1 MKVVIASDSFKESLS
16 AREVVEL
23 IEAGFR
29 EVFPEWTYVQMPV
42 ADGGEGTVDALVA
55 ATSGRHI
62 SHSVTGP
69 LGDPVDAFFG
79 LTGDGRTAVIEMAA
93 AGGLMLLPPA
103 RRDPL
108 CASTYGVG
116 ELIRHAL
123 DLGARHF
130 IIGLGGSATNDGGAG
145 MAQALGAQLLDAR
158 GNPIGWGGAALSSLA
173 HIDISDIDPRL
184 AECEIEVAC
193 DVDSPL
199 FGPSGA
205 SAIFG
210 PQKGA
215 TPAMVSQLD
224 AGLLH
229 YAQCIA
235 HDLGID
241 VAHLPGGGAAGGLG
255 AGLVAFAHA
264 ILRPG
269 AEIIFDAVGLDRH
282 VREADLVITG
292 EGRIDGQSVHGKTP
306 VAVAALGERHA
317 KPVIALTG
325 AIGEGA
331 DLVLDHGIDAMFSV
345 VPRPCSL
352 EDALTQ
358 AGSNVFRAARSV
370 AMSIRIGLALGED
383 YKLVRTTASR

>member
-29 EVFPEWTYVQMPV
+29 EVFPDWTYVQMPV

-55 ATSGRHI
+55 ATDGRHI
-62 SHSVTGP
+62 SHRVTGP

-93 AGGLMLLPPA
+93 AGGLMLLPLE

-108 CASTYGVG
+108 RTSTYGVG

-145 MAQALGAQLLDAR
+145 MAQALGAQLLD
-158 GNPIGWGGAALSSLA
+158 GNGNAIERGGAALSSLA
-173 HIDISDIDPRL
+173 HIDISNIDPRL

-205 SAIFG
+205 STIFG

-215 TPAMVSQLD
+215 TPAMVTQLD
-224 AGLLH
+224 ASLLH
-229 YAQCIA
+229 YARCIA
-235 HDLGID
+235 RDLGID

-255 AGLVAFAHA
+255 AGLVAFTQA

-269 AEIIFDAVGLDRH
+269 AQIIFDAVGLDRH

-292 EGRIDGQSVHGKTP
+292 EGRIDGQSIHGKTP
-306 VAVAALGERHA
+306 VAVAALGQRHA

-325 AIGEGA
+325 ALGEGA
-331 DLVLDHGIDAMFSV
+331 GLVLDHGIDAMFSV
-345 VPRPCSL
+345 VSYPCTMEEAL
-352 EDALTQ
+352 EQ
-358 AGSNVFRAARSV
+358 ASRNVLGTARNI
-370 AMSIRIGLALGED
+370 AMGLRIGMELG
-383 YKLVRTTASR
+383 